1 MSVDISTR
9 LRRFLASAPQAVWPI
24 QTLEISHSAMS
35 RVFYLWREPY
45 PGEVMTEQ
53 GARVTMMP
61 CNIET
66 TLAGSQGH
74 LDQKFDI
81 RLGLIE
87 VAEQDQFQEA
97 MDRVPLATREKIR
110 VVYREYLSD
119 DLNAPQAVAVLQA
132 ESISYMLGAASISAV
147 SPRLNV
153 TRTGELYAP
162 KEIPMLRGFI

>member
-1 MSVDISTR
+1 MSLDIASR
-9 LRRFLASAPQAVWPI
+9 LREFLVSAPQAVWPI
-24 QTLEISHSAMS
+24 QTLEIRHSAMS

-45 PGEVMTEQ
+45 QGEVTTERGDVVSMQ
-53 GARVTMMP
+53 P

-66 TLAGSQGH
+66 TLAGSLGH
-74 LDQKFDI
+74 LDQKFEI

-87 VAEQDQFQEA
+87 AVEQDQFQSE
-97 MDRVPLATREKIR
+97 MDRIPLTTKEKVR

-119 DLNAPQAVAVLQA
+119 DLQSPQAVAVLQA
-132 ESISYMLGAASISAV
+132 ESIAYILGAASISAV

-162 KEIPMLRGFI
+162 REMPMLRGFL

>member
-1 MSVDISTR
+1 MSLDIASR

-24 QTLEISHSAMS
+24 QTLQISHPAMS

-45 PGEVMTEQ
+45 PGQVTTED
-53 GARVTMMP
+53 GSVVTMLP

-66 TLAGSQGH
+66 KLAGSLGH

-87 VAEQDQFQEA
+87 ADVQDQFQDE
-97 MDRVPLATREKIR
+97 MDRVPLATREKVR

-119 DLNAPQAVAVLQA
+119 DMHDPQAVAVLQA
-132 ESISYMLGAASISAV
+132 ESFTYMLGAAGISAV

-162 KEIPMLRGFI
+162 KDIPMLRGFL